1 MGNMSK
7 SFLGIIVLV
16 CLTGRGSAAAEATGT
31 VSGYV
36 FDQSGNPLSGVTV
49 EARPQ
54 PRGTAAGTH
63 TDQEG
68 AFRFT
73 GLTPGRYRVEASAR
87 KLKRVVTE
95 VVVAAGKNAEVQ
107 LIMQVATRTES
118 VTVLEKAPII
128 HTSRPNVQ
136 EVYDLENI
144 QVGSAP
150 LHGGARLE
158 ARERPSFGG
167 EGYAHVSENPFRETR
182 QDALSTFAIDVDS
195 ASYANVRRFIE
206 GGSLPPADAV
216 RIEELINYF
225 PYRYPA
231 PPSDDPVGVTLEVND
246 CPWND
251 DTRLARVGL
260 RARDVAPRQRPPSNL
275 VFLID
280 VSGSMADGNKLPL
293 VKQSLRLLVEA
304 LSPRDRVALVVYAG
318 SSGLVLPSM
327 PATERLHILGAID
340 QLEAGGSTNG
350 GSGIQLAYQVATE
363 NFIKGGNNRVLLA
376 TDGDFNVGVTSQED
390 LVRLI
395 RDKARSQVFLT
406 VLGYGMGNLKD
417 ATMESLADKGNG
429 NYAYID
435 TVNEARK
442 VLVEQLT
449 GTLLTVA
456 KDVKLQVEFNPARVA
471 MFRLIGYENRV
482 MRHEEFDDDAKD
494 GGEIGA
500 GHTVTALYEI
510 VPTSRARAA
519 TATGPA
525 DLLKVK
531 LRYKRPDGWFSRKLE
546 WIVADR
552 GPRWE
557 SAPADFQFAA
567 AVAAFG
573 MILKGSPH
581 RGTADHD
588 LVLRLARAGLGN
600 DPAGYRRA
608 FLDLVTRAKL
618 IAPLEPA
625 AQSRL

>member
-1 MGNMSK
+1 MGITSNWFVGS
-7 SFLGIIVLV
+7 IVLA
-16 CLTGRGSAAAEATGT
+16 CLTAGGSAAAEATGA
-31 VSGYV
+31 VGGHV
-36 FDQSGNPLSGVTV
+36 FDQAGNPLSGVTV

-54 PRGTAAGTH
+54 PRGAAARTH

-73 GLTPGRYRVEASAR
+73 GLTPGRYHLQASAR
-87 KLKRVVTE
+87 RLKPVAKE
-95 VVVAAGKNAEVQ
+95 ILVAAGNNPEVQ
-107 LIMQVATRTES
+107 LILEVATRTES
-118 VTVLEKAPII
+118 VTVLEKAPMVAI
-128 HTSRPNVQ
+128 TRPNVR
-136 EVYDLENI
+136 ESFDLEYV
-144 QVGSAP
+144 QALPEPRGRQRSSFSA
-150 LHGGARLE
+150 E
-158 ARERPSFGG
+158 A
-167 EGYAHVSENPFRETR
+167 YAHVPENPFRSTR
-182 QDALSTFAIDVDS
+182 ADALSTFAIDVDT
-195 ASYANVRRFIE
+195 ASYAHVRRFIE

-231 PPSDDPVGVTLEVND
+231 PPSDDPVGLTMEVND
-246 CPWND
+246 CPWNA
-251 DTRLARVGL
+251 DTRLVRIGL

-280 VSGSMADGNKLPL
+280 VSGSMADDNKLPL
-293 VKQSLRLLVEA
+293 VKQSLRLLVQA

-318 SSGLVLPSM
+318 NSGLVLPST
-327 PATERLHILGAID
+327 PAIEREQILAAID

-350 GSGIQLAYQVATE
+350 GSGIQLAYRVATE
-363 NFIKGGNNRVLLA
+363 NFIRGGNNRVLLA
-376 TDGDFNVGVTSQED
+376 TDGDFNVGLTSQDE

-417 ATMESLADKGNG
+417 ATMETLADRGNG

-435 TVNEARK
+435 SASEARK

-456 KDVKLQVEFNPARVA
+456 KDVKLQVHFNPARVA
-471 MFRLIGYENRV
+471 MHRLIGYENRL
-482 MRHEEFDDDAKD
+482 MRHREFDDDAKD

-510 VPTSRARAA
+510 VPTSRARAS
-519 TATGPA
+519 TAAGPA
-525 DLLKVK
+525 DLLTVK
-531 LRYKRPDGWFSRKLE
+531 MRYKRPDGWFSRKLE
-546 WIVADR
+546 WAVGDR
-552 GPRWE
+552 ALHLG
-557 SAPADFQFAA
+557 SAPPDFKFAA

-588 LVLRLARAGLGN
+588 LVLRLARDGVGD

-608 FLDLVTRAKL
+608 FLHLVMRAKL
-618 IAPLEPA
+618 IAPAEPN